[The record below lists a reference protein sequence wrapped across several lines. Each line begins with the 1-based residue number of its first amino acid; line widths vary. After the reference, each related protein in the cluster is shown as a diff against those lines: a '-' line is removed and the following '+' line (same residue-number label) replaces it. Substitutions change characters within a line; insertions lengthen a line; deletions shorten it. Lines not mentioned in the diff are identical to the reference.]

1 MVEKKSFSRND
12 NHLHLRTF
20 SFQQKTFNNTIC
32 MRTDIQLHYYATIS
46 MKVTILN
53 VVRHTL
59 PCFHLTVKRKQS
71 LISVILLNR
80 DISPN
85 FPRKFDYRTR
95 DHMYFF
101 QIIISQSSPCRYKFG
116 HLRNFLRTTQR
127 AHYSIRVTYTVVIV
141 RFVQKCHEEIESH
154 LNTAKG

>member
-1 MVEKKSFSRND
+1 MYFHFGRKKIRCHETTIIYTCVFSC
-12 NHLHLRTF
+12 
-20 SFQQKTFNNTIC
+20 FNKRLSITQIC
-32 MRTDIQLHYYATIS
+32 MRTNIQLHYYATIS

-53 VVRHTL
+53 AVRHTL

-85 FPRKFDYRTR
+85 FPRNFDYRTR

-101 QIIISQSSPCRYKFG
+101 FKHIVTILPFQIYVNSATYETFCVQ
-116 HLRNFLRTTQR
+116 LRGRTTV
-127 AHYSIRVTYTVVIV
+127 YV
-141 RFVQKCHEEIESH
+141 CHSDS
-154 LNTAKG
+154 